1 MSGVSRLEQKGG
13 VKGLESMV
21 CPIPRG
27 VKKLLNVADERMTN
41 WIKCLFSLIF
51 LGTGL

>member
-1 MSGVSRLEQKGG
+1 MPEQKGG
-13 VKGLESMV
+13 VWTYGINGVSV
-21 CPIPRG
+21 PRG
-27 VKKLLNVADERMTN
+27 VKELLNVADERMTN